1 MATFNAGYATN
12 RQDRFTRSGALRSLR
27 LARLSRCRRFRPSPC
42 PTHYGG
48 RWATMLSADVCLITP
63 EVAAKRAARVMGGSG
78 GDSSAFAP
86 ALRPAPMATTA
97 PLGFD
102 GDSRPFGLALSSTP
116 IGTRTASETDFAV
129 MRPCFTAKPS
139 YDILS
144 ARSKRCFSPPDK
156 DMNFRCA
163 TAAFTPSPAPGG
175 LRYLVL
181 TRPGTEPSMRFVF
194 LGSHVCARASSRQPL
209 ARLPLPS
216 ASSFIGPKGHY
227 RYSYRGLSPH
237 QFMPMLG
244 IHEALERGTRKLAL
258 LKSWS
263 RHATYTCLL

>member
-78 GDSSAFAP
+78 GDSSAFAS
-86 ALRPAPMATTA
+86 ALRPAPVATTA

-116 IGTRTASETDFAV
+116 IGTRTAREMKGVRSCINTVIAKRFPAARQSLGGWRFLKPPFSSAGCALPGAAASAPRADQL
-129 MRPCFTAKPS
+129 TATRRWPHPPLHRHKG
-139 YDILS
+139 IRV
-144 ARSKRCFSPPDK
+144 RSR
-156 DMNFRCA
+156 
-163 TAAFTPSPAPGG
+163 TAAPPQ
-175 LRYLVL
+175 RN
-181 TRPGTEPSMRFVF
+181 
-194 LGSHVCARASSRQPL
+194 
-209 ARLPLPS
+209 
-216 ASSFIGPKGHY
+216 
-227 RYSYRGLSPH
+227 
-237 QFMPMLG
+237 
-244 IHEALERGTRKLAL
+244 
-258 LKSWS
+258 
-263 RHATYTCLL
+263 